1 MFQLKS
7 EVQQLQEEQV
17 SQVNGSSEESKA
29 QEVEILN
36 LTNELSSV
44 KNELSSVRSELQ
56 QTETRY
62 KTELES
68 SNKKYSTVQVELEEQ
83 KKKNNVSYN
92 VNFVQY

>member
-7 EVQQLQEEQV
+7 ELQQLREEQL

-29 QEVEILN
+29 QVVEILN

-44 KNELSSVRSELQ
+44 KSELTSIKLELQ

-62 KTELES
+62 KSELENS
-68 SNKKYSTVQVELEEQ
+68 DKEYTTIQAELEEQ
-83 KKKNNVSYN
+83 KKKNNVSCL
-92 VNFVQY
+92 